1 MQGKSQLSLKHADL
15 QQLLQSI
22 HTVEWIFS
30 RRKSIPEKG
39 VIGPWY
45 QKPLRWNGIMIS
57 EVVAFGHVEELSN
70 ANLRGLIGVAKM
82 QGKAVH

>member
-1 MQGKSQLSLKHADL
+1 
-15 QQLLQSI
+15 
-22 HTVEWIFS
+22 
-30 RRKSIPEKG
+30 
-39 VIGPWY
+39 
-45 QKPLRWNGIMIS
+45 MIS